1 MKKFIY
7 ILLLSL
13 ITSASITACTE
24 DQDIKPSKDNGGGG
38 GSDPIK

>member
-1 MKKFIY
+1 MKKLLY
-7 ILLLSL
+7 IIALFFV
-13 ITSASITACTE
+13 TSMAITACTE